1 MWETCYEIINWCRLL
16 VGFKWPCHTI
26 CFLFKKLKCL
36 SNYVSWDD
44 IYILRLFPSS
54 VGLDDKELDI
64 DWKNWGQLFSHFI
77 GLPCKNHEWLEF
89 PDGICFIFITVH
101 WGTFPSVG
109 TKAPS
114 DYVGQKKAI
123 QSNNKAPRRALL
135 FGAFVSFLMT
145 VPAERPIL
153 CKIGKGT
160 KLNEFT
166 TELT

>member
-36 SNYVSWDD
+36 SNYVTWDD

-54 VGLDDKELDI
+54 VGLDDKDGHSLKKLGSTFFTFY
-64 DWKNWGQLFSHFI
+64 WLALQKSPVVRVPWWNLFHLHNCTLRNISF
-77 GLPCKNHEWLEF
+77 CRYRS
-89 PDGICFIFITVH
+89 T
-101 WGTFPSVG
+101 
-109 TKAPS
+109 

>member
-36 SNYVSWDD
+36 SNYVTWDD

-64 DWKNWGQLFSHFI
+64 DWKKKSPVVRVPWWNLFHLHNCTLRNISF
-77 GLPCKNHEWLEF
+77 CRYRS
-89 PDGICFIFITVH
+89 T
-101 WGTFPSVG
+101 
-109 TKAPS
+109 

>member
-1 MWETCYEIINWCRLL
+1 MSFQLCYLRWHLHIETVSFICWFRWQGIGHRL
-16 VGFKWPCHTI
+16 
-26 CFLFKKLKCL
+26 KKLGSPFFTFYWLALQKSPVVRVPWWNLFHLHNCT
-36 SNYVSWDD
+36 
-44 IYILRLFPSS
+44 LRNISFCRYRS
-54 VGLDDKELDI
+54 
-64 DWKNWGQLFSHFI
+64 
-77 GLPCKNHEWLEF
+77 
-89 PDGICFIFITVH
+89 T
-101 WGTFPSVG
+101 
-109 TKAPS
+109 
-114 DYVGQKKAI
+114 DYVGQKKAT